1 MKPGTPRNLLF
12 AGLVLRPARRDPFR
26 VLLSIAGVAIGVAAV
41 ASIHRANESIVAS
54 FRGAVESVSGRA
66 RLTVRGIDG
75 LPEEAGAKLRWLWE
89 IGSFAPAID
98 RFAVAADGSDEP
110 VEILGVDPTSE
121 GPLRSYRVLAPKTGL
136 EKIFEKNAALA
147 PLPFV
152 ERHRSRLGGEIPLF
166 VNGRRKT
173 LVLAGILEFTGPARA
188 SGGQVLVTGLRTAQE
203 LFALRGRV
211 DRIDIAF
218 PGSVPFDPVRARV
231 SGSLP
236 PGARVERPEAR
247 SETADKMT
255 RAFRF
260 NLAALGSIAL
270 LVGMFLIYNT
280 LSISVLRRRPEIG
293 TLRALGA
300 SRRSIFRAFVAE
312 GLAIGVAGTAAGE
325 TLGFALSRAAISA
338 VGGTV
343 VNIYQPT
350 ASLALSQSAEPFLTA
365 AAVGLLASLAAS
377 LAPAAE
383 AASVAP
389 ATTMRPGS
397 VESGRRLRAP
407 RFAAAAFAL
416 LLAGLGAA
424 FLPPVAGFPAF
435 GFGAMACAV
444 GALALISPAAALT
457 VERGVRGAARRIFR
471 APGRLACA
479 FFSGNVSRNAVAIA
493 ALSLALGM
501 TAAMAVMISSLRE
514 TVRTWVNQSA
524 ASDLFLKSAT
534 GSRRGLIG
542 TIPGEAA
549 DFLRRIP
556 GVALVDPFRAID
568 VTDGN
573 GVSFTIG
580 SGDFGIGTKTGGLPF
595 FSRRN
600 PAAVLSE
607 ARAHGEVFVSEPF
620 ARRFRKWAGD
630 RVTIPTPRG
639 PRTFP
644 IADVYS
650 DFSNDRGTV
659 VLDRPMFLSL
669 FHDPSLTTIGITA
682 APGVSPERLR
692 DRILAAA
699 AGRFAFT
706 ILTNR
711 TLRSEVLRI
720 FDATFAVTYG
730 LEGIA
735 LIVAVLGVV
744 NALFSLILER
754 RRDLGLLR
762 VLGASPGQL
771 RGSIALE
778 AGLIGACSLLLAT
791 LAASAFA
798 ALLILVINR
807 QSFGWT
813 IRTQIP
819 WLELVVA
826 FTLVQLVTLAAS
838 VAPARLAAAVDPAQA
853 LREE

>member
-1 MKPGTPRNLLF
+1 MKPGLLWL
-12 AGLVLRPARRDPFR
+12 GLIQRPARRDPFR
-26 VLLSIAGVAIGVAAV
+26 VLLSVAGVAIGVGAV
-41 ASIHRANESIVAS
+41 ASIHRANESIVES

-66 RLTVRGIDG
+66 RLTVRGIG
-75 LPEEAGAKLRWLWE
+75 GVPEQTGARLRWVWE

-98 RFAVAADGSDEP
+98 RFAVTADGTDEP

-121 GPLRSYRVLAPKTGL
+121 APLRSYRILSPKIDIGKL
-136 EKIFEKNAALA
+136 FEKNAALA

-152 ERHRSRLGGEIPLF
+152 TRHRARLGSPIPLF
-166 VNGRRKT
+166 VNGRPKS
-173 LVLAGILEFTGPARA
+173 LVLAGVLDLSGPARA
-188 SGGQVLVTGLRTAQE
+188 SGGQVLVTGLRTAQD
-203 LFALRGRV
+203 LFEMPGRV

-218 PGSVPFDPVRARV
+218 PDSLPFEPVRARV
-231 SGSLP
+231 AASLS
-236 PGARVERPEAR
+236 PGTRVERPEAR

-280 LSISVLRRRPEIG
+280 VSISVLRRRPEIG

-300 SRRSIFRAFVAE
+300 SRAAVFRAFLAE
-312 GLAIGVAGTAAGE
+312 GLAIGLAGTVAGEA
-325 TLGFALSRAAISA
+325 LGLALSRAALSS
-338 VGGTV
+338 VGRTV

-350 ASLALSQSAEPFLTA
+350 ASLSLTGSLEPFVMA
-365 AAVGLLASLAAS
+365 AVVGLLASLSAS

-383 AASVAP
+383 AARVAP

-397 VESGRRLRAP
+397 LEGSRRNRAP
-407 RFAAAAFAL
+407 RFAAVAFAL
-416 LLAGLGAA
+416 ALAGLGVS
-424 FLPPVAGFPAF
+424 FLPPVAGFPTF
-435 GFGAMACAV
+435 GFTAV
-444 GALALISPAAALT
+444 AFAVAALAFAAPGAVLAL
-457 VERGVRGAARRIFR
+457 ERIGRRPLR
-471 APGRLACA
+471 RWLGAPGRLAGA

-501 TAAMAVMISSLRE
+501 TGAMAVMIASLRE
-514 TVRTWVNQSA
+514 TVRTWVNQSI

-534 GSRRGLIG
+534 GSRRGIIG
-542 TIPGEAA
+542 TIPGEALE
-549 DFLRRIP
+549 FLRAIP
-556 GVALVDPFRAID
+556 GVALVDPFRGVD
-568 VTDGN
+568 VVDEKGAP
-573 GVSFTIG
+573 FTIG
-580 SGDFGIGTKTGGLPF
+580 SGDFGVGTKTGGLPF

-600 PAAVLSE
+600 PAALLAA
-607 ARAHGEVFVSEPF
+607 ARARGEVFVSEPF
-620 ARRFRKWAGD
+620 ARRFGKWPGD
-630 RVTIPTPRG
+630 LVEIPTPAG

-659 VLDRPMFLSL
+659 VMDRPLFLKL
-669 FHDPSLTTIGITA
+669 FHDASLTTIGVTA
-682 APGVSPERLR
+682 APGVSPDVLR

-699 AGRFAFT
+699 SGKFSFT

-711 TLRSEVLRI
+711 TLRTEVLRV

-735 LIVAVLGVV
+735 LLVAVLGVL

-762 VLGASPGQL
+762 ILGASRGQL
-771 RGSIALE
+771 RRSIAIE
-778 AGLIGACSLLLAT
+778 AGMIGACSLILAA

-813 IRTQIP
+813 IRARIP
-819 WLELVVA
+819 WIQLAVA
-826 FTLVQLVTLAAS
+826 FALVQTATIAAS
-838 VAPARLAAAVDPAQA
+838 LGPARLAEAVDPARA
-853 LREE
+853 MREE